1 MRRAANLQALT
12 LGLALALTGL
22 SAAVMARN
30 PQADPGVRAALIQAV
45 RQSDS
50 FGDHFEAQVWLLD
63 MSTRLQRYIP
73 DAGERLDFLRAVHRE
88 AKRANLPPELVLAV
102 IDVES
107 RFDRFAVSRS
117 GAQGYM
123 QVMKFWV
130 KEIGRPE
137 DNLLR
142 RDDNLRYGCT
152 ILRHYLDVEKNNVYR
167 ALGRYNGSLGR
178 SEYPNLVL
186 NALIKRW
193 YKS

>member
-1 MRRAANLQALT
+1 MGAAI
-12 LGLALALTGL
+12 ALAL
-22 SAAVMARN
+22 SFAPAPAAYAE
-30 PQADPGVRAALIQAV
+30 QIDPGVRGALVKAV
-45 RQSDS
+45 HHPSGFHDR
-50 FGDHFEAQVWLLD
+50 FEAQVWLLD
-63 MSTRLQRYIP
+63 MSTRLQRYMP
-73 DAGERLDFLRAVHRE
+73 DAQERLEFLQVVHRE
-88 AKRANLPPELVLAV
+88 ARRANLPPELVLAV

-107 RFDRFAVSRS
+107 RFDRFAVSRA

-142 RDDNLRYGCT
+142 RDENLRYGCT
-152 ILRHYLDVEKNNVYR
+152 ILRHYLDVERNDVYR
-167 ALGRYNGSLGR
+167 ALARYNGSLGKPD
-178 SEYPNLVL
+178 YPNLVL